1 MLNLRGS
8 TRPIILNDF
17 EPFNVEDEWECYGDI
32 VRKWRTRLTF
42 DGIQVRGLKK
52 PVLPHKDKSLLID
65 IVLSTS

>member
-32 VRKWRTRLTF
+32 VRVKEPS
-42 DGIQVRGLKK
+42 Q
-52 PVLPHKDKSLLID
+52 PNSL
-65 IVLSTS
+65 SC